1 MLNVSRRTVQTAAK
15 VRSEAPDELVQAVE
29 QGTVSV
35 SLAAQVAG
43 VECET
48 RDYEGDDPLAFVLSL
63 NLKRRQLTASQLAFV
78 ALEIEKYQ
86 AGLAKGRQGTRSDIL
101 AKMPEGFDTGNA
113 RDKAAASVGVSRRY
127 IVDHA
132 KFGTTRTSQIGNTP
146 SETTAQ
152 PRCREAP

>member
-1 MLNVSRRTVQTAAK
+1 MVAEKLANMPAHRLAGSAQICAVSQSDAVDMLNVSRRTVQTAAK

-86 AGLAKGRQGTRSDIL
+86 AGLAKGRQGTSSS
-101 AKMPEGFDTGNA
+101 FHQN
-113 RDKAAASVGVSRRY
+113 RY
-127 IVDHA
+127 
-132 KFGTTRTSQIGNTP
+132 
-146 SETTAQ
+146 
-152 PRCREAP
+152 